1 MTSANPVRGELSLA
15 LGDAALRL
23 RPSFSALVAA
33 EGEVGSLFRLLERAG
48 AGDVK
53 LSEMAALFWHCLC
66 ERPCERAEFEERV
79 LATGP
84 LALLLPYR
92 TLLAAIFGG

>member
-1 MTSANPVRGELSLA
+1 M

-33 EGEVGSLFRLLERAG
+33 EAEVGSLFRLLDRAG

-53 LSEMAALFWHCLC
+53 LSEMEALFWHCLS
-66 ERPCERAEFEERV
+66 ERSCERAAFEERV
-79 LATGP
+79 LSAGP
-84 LALLLPYR
+84 LALLKPYR